1 MHNSDW
7 SGLLSSSIP
16 HFDLLRSFQSNRM
29 SERSAGKGR
38 KENTQTDRC
47 ALRVESIRLFICFVH
62 TNRPSAPF
70 LLPLRKYEK
79 VRGRSRTI
87 KMVWE
92 GRRRKVVG
100 VLKGTEKLQHRWE
113 AHKSTEERDER
124 VAQKEGGSDQQGG
137 ASPGGKAQPSPGEES
152 PTPHLTD
159 THLLPASFSLT
170 IHPSINEA
178 KP

>member
-1 MHNSDW
+1 MLAQIPPNNSSNCAGDSFPCASCANLHLSVSL
-7 SGLLSSSIP
+7 SG
-16 HFDLLRSFQSNRM
+16 
-29 SERSAGKGR
+29 
-38 KENTQTDRC
+38 
-47 ALRVESIRLFICFVH
+47 
-62 TNRPSAPF
+62 
-70 LLPLRKYEK
+70 KYEK

-87 KMVWE
+87 KMVGE

-170 IHPSINEA
+170 IHPSIY
-178 KP
+178 